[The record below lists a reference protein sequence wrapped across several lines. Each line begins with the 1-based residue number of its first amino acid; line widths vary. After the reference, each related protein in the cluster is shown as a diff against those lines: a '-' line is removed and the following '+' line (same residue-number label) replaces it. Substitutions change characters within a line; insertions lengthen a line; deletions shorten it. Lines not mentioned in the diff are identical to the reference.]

1 MSSNPAFFLPFS
13 LILVILVCSFRSGIT
28 GQFRLFMETL
38 YYKGMENKKGSKGI
52 YISYGSAQVITP

>member
-1 MSSNPAFFLPFS
+1 MSSNPAFLLPFS

-28 GQFRLFMETL
+28 GQIRLFMESL
-38 YYKGMENKKGSKGI
+38 YYKGRENKKGTGI